1 MTNETL
7 LKLLAIAF
15 ASIWTP
21 LMIWWTGMPLEPVPV
36 LIFFAAGGL
45 AGVLWYR
52 LYGKWFR
59 WYFSRR

>member
-1 MTNETL
+1 
-7 LKLLAIAF
+7 
-15 ASIWTP
+15 
-21 LMIWWTGMPLEPVPV
+21 MIWWTGMPLEPVPV

-52 LYGKWFR
+52 LTGKWFR